1 MKHRTWISAAAV
13 AGAIVLTGCQD
24 ETKLTQLDQSGST
37 DEELIGR
44 EITLE
49 NEVGEVYGD
58 EFVTMG
64 EEKTL
69 VFVKDM
75 PDDIKAGDDVRAT
88 GTVEERDVFT
98 GEKDRE
104 HLNTMTDTGTANYL
118 VDRDSE
124 LILTDATITKTD

>member
-13 AGAIVLTGCQD
+13 AGAVVLTGCQD

-37 DEELIGR
+37 DEELIGQV
-44 EITLE
+44 ITLE
-49 NEVGEVYGD
+49 NEIDEVYGD

-75 PDDIKAGDDVRAT
+75 PDDLKAGDDVRAT
-88 GTVEERDVFT
+88 GTVEERDAFS

-104 HLNTMTDTGTANYL
+104 HLDTMTDTDNANYL

-124 LILTDATITKTD
+124 LILTDATITKAD